1 MKTLANSIGTYL
13 TGDAIA
19 DAVMDYSSALAQ
31 DERTEVVDI
40 PFVGREGIIR
50 RVQFLIGWRTEV
62 NSVQEF
68 DQPRELVDPDVS
80 DELHRKANSV
90 RRPSGDTP
98 FTNEDIDQFFEP
110 EVY

>member
-13 TGDAIA
+13 TGDEIA
-19 DAVMDYSSALAQ
+19 DAVMDYSGALAE

-40 PFVGREGIIR
+40 PFVGPEGAIR

-80 DELHRKANSV
+80 DDLRRKAHAL

-98 FTNEDIDQFFEP
+98 FTQEDVDQFFDP